1 MRRSRFDRGRGRAII
16 RSLEEIDT
24 VKVLVTGG
32 AGYIGSHVV
41 QMLIERGYQV
51 VVYDNLIKGNR
62 GAVHSDAALI
72 VDDLHDRAA
81 LAAAF
86 EAHQFDGILHF
97 ASQILVGESMQQPF
111 MYLRDNLYTVI
122 NVLEQASLHSVKRF
136 ILSSTANLFDQPQRV
151 PIDEREALKPGSIY
165 GETKYMA
172 ERLLAWMDRLYGIK
186 YCCLRYFNA
195 CGAHPDGHIGEA
207 HEPESH
213 LIPLV
218 LQVALGQREAIAI
231 YGTDYDTPDGTCI
244 RDYVHVLD
252 LARAHILALE
262 ALADGESRVYNLGS
276 GSGFSVLEVIESARE
291 VTGHSIPT
299 VTAPRRAGDL
309 PVLVA
314 DSDKIGR
321 ELGWKTE
328 YNSLRRIIETAW
340 NWHRWHP
347 QGYDS

>member
-1 MRRSRFDRGRGRAII
+1 MMQ
-16 RSLEEIDT
+16 
-24 VKVLVTGG
+24 VLVTGG

-41 QMLIERGYQV
+41 QLLIERGYDV
-51 VVYDNLIKGNR
+51 VVYDNLSTGNR
-62 GAVHSDAALI
+62 QAVHPDAKLI
-72 VDDLHDRAA
+72 VGDLHDVEA
-81 LAAAF
+81 LHATF
-86 EAHQFDGILHF
+86 GAHQFQGILHF
-97 ASQILVGESMQQPF
+97 ASLILVGESMQKPF
-111 MYLRDNLYTVI
+111 LYLRDNLYTIV
-122 NVLEQASLHSVKRF
+122 NVLEQASLHKVKRF
-136 ILSSTANLFDQPQRV
+136 ILSSTANLFDNPRHI
-151 PIDEREALKPGSIY
+151 PIDENETLIPGSVY

-218 LQVALGQREAIAI
+218 LQVALGQRDTIDI

-252 LARAHILALE
+252 LARAHVLALE
-262 ALADGESRVYNLGS
+262 ALQNGASRVYNLGS
-276 GSGFSVLEVIESARE
+276 GSGYSVREVIESSRK
-291 VTGHSIPT
+291 VTGHAIP
-299 VTAPRRAGDL
+299 VNEAPRRAGDL

-321 ELGWKTE
+321 ELGWETQ
-328 YNSLRRIIETAW
+328 YNSLESIIETAW
-340 NWHRWHP
+340 NWHRRHP
-347 QGYDS
+347 RGYQA

>member
-1 MRRSRFDRGRGRAII
+1 MKI
-16 RSLEEIDT
+16 
-24 VKVLVTGG
+24 LVTGG
-32 AGYIGSHVV
+32 AGYIGSHVA
-41 QMLIERGYQV
+41 QMLVERGDEV
-51 VVYDNLIKGNR
+51 VVYDNLSSGHR
-62 GAVHSDAALI
+62 SAVHSDAALI
-72 VDDLHDRAA
+72 VADLHDQAA

-86 EAHQFDGILHF
+86 EAHQFDGIMHF
-97 ASQILVGESMQQPF
+97 ASQILVGESMRQPF

-122 NVLEQASLHSVKRF
+122 NLLEQASQFGVKRF

-151 PIDEREALKPGSIY
+151 PIAEGEALNPGSIY

-207 HEPESH
+207 HDPESH

-218 LQVALGQREAIAI
+218 LGVALGQRKAIEV

-244 RDYVHVLD
+244 RDYVHVQD

-262 ALADGESRVYNLGS
+262 ALAQGESRAYNLGS
-276 GSGFSVLEVIESARE
+276 GSGFSVLDVIETARA
-291 VTGHSIPT
+291 VTGHAIPT
-299 VTAPRRAGDL
+299 VAAQRRPGDL

-321 ELGWKTE
+321 ELGWETE
-328 YNSLRRIIETAW
+328 YNSLRAIIETAW

-347 QGYDS
+347 DGYDS